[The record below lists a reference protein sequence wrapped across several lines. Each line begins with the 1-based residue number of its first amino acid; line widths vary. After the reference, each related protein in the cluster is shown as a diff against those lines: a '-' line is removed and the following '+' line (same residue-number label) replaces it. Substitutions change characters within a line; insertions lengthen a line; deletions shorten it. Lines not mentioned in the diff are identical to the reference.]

1 MSGGPPG
8 ATVTVVPLQ
17 YLQYHL
23 ASLPGVFDSGLVRRV
38 GLAGG
43 LLS

>member
-1 MSGGPPG
+1 MSGGLSG
-8 ATVTVVPLQ
+8 ATVPVVP
-17 YLQYHL
+17 LQYHL
-23 ASLPGVFDSGLVRRV
+23 ASLPGVSDSGLVRRV